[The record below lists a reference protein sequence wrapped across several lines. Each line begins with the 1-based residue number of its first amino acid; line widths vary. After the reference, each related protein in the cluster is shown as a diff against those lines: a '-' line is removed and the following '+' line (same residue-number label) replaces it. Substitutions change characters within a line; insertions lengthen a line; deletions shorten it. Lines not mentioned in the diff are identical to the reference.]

1 MCGTCGCTGKATISI
16 DGGHQHV
23 LADGSVVTHQHDDHG
38 HSADGHSHEHS
49 HDGHSHEHSHD
60 GHSHEHSHEGHSHEH
75 THEGHSHEHS
85 HEGHSHEHT
94 HQLPDGRVIRHH
106 HHDDAP
112 TVQLLHDTEV
122 RRIAVEQD
130 VMAKNDRVAELN
142 RVRFGANGTFVINLM
157 SSPGSGKTTLLVR
170 TLQALSSSGRPLAVI
185 EGDQQTSLDAER
197 IRATGVPAV
206 QVNTG
211 KGCHLDAEMV
221 LRAVSKQALAPG
233 GTLFIEN
240 VGNLVCPAGFDLG
253 EARKVVI
260 ASVTEGEEKPLKYP
274 DMFAIA
280 DLVLVNKVDLVEA
293 LGFDLPA
300 LEQNVRRVNPKALI
314 LCVSART
321 GQGFDAWLE
330 WLTTSAATAAPV
342 PVEVRPA

>member
-1 MCGTCGCTGKATISI
+1 MCGTCGCSDKATISVE
-16 DGGHQHV
+16 GEHHHV

-38 HSADGHSHEHS
+38 HSNEGHS
-49 HDGHSHEHSHD
+49 HDGHSHDGHSHDDHSHD
-60 GHSHEHSHEGHSHEH
+60 GHSHDGHSPEA
-75 THEGHSHEHS
+75 
-85 HEGHSHEHT
+85 HSHEHT

-106 HHDDAP
+106 HHDEAP

-130 VMAKNDRVAELN
+130 VMAKNDRIAELN

-170 TLQALSSSGRPLAVI
+170 TLQALKSFGRPLAVI

-221 LRAVSKQALAPG
+221 LRALSKQALAPG

-280 DLVLVNKVDLVEA
+280 DLVLVNKVDLVDA
-293 LGFDLPA
+293 LGFDLLA

-314 LCVSART
+314 LRVSART
-321 GQGFDAWLE
+321 GHGFDAWLE
-330 WLTTSAATAAPV
+330 WLTTSAVTPPPPA
-342 PVEVRPA
+342 VEARPA